1 MTSAEDDSKVMLDD
15 PEPTKTQ
22 GLVVPDL
29 VKIGALPSNTQ
40 MKVSTEISE
49 PVVNTDK
56 FARWTLAC
64 KGLLHSHSRIVLS
77 TTADATRSLFYPV
90 NIGVHSL
97 ISRAVLKAG
106 TRTLCEVDDFNYLM
120 AYQSMFVTSENNKE
134 REQVISARCMAH
146 ESQYLDGIAYNTNT
160 EAGGVQIDNGK
171 MYNVKNNT
179 SHEWQL
185 NKNSPTFSVLL
196 SDLFS
201 FLKHNQL
208 PLYMVDPSAPVTI
221 ELTFTEGAS
230 RICKTDGDT
239 AFTPVIDTT
248 QTKLVADYI
257 FYDVADMEAHANANK
272 TLTFD
277 YVDYRLNKNSL
288 SVAEARTQVSNLGGA
303 NRSVNK
309 VIVGIQ
315 GDYGKQDKLCSLYN
329 AVTPKLDGSG
339 ETGLT
344 EMNIKYN
351 DNYLYPINVKNS
363 ARHFH
368 NLIQAE
374 GKVPYV
380 CRSEYNFQGLNGG
393 VSDGLFNGLAMD
405 NSLEGRFFWQA
416 FKLNSG
422 DKVNSRGI
430 ELTSKFVDLDA
441 TATSFTQRAWLELNK
456 TAVLKDGFIESYYS

>member
-1 MTSAEDDSKVMLDD
+1 MTSAEDDSKDYMLDD
-15 PEPTKTQ
+15 PEPKSQ
-22 GLVVPDL
+22 GMVVPDL

-56 FARWTLAC
+56 FARWSLPC

-106 TRTLCEVDDFNYLM
+106 TRTLCEVDDFNHLM
-120 AYQSMFVTSENNKE
+120 AYESMFVTSENNKE
-134 REQVISARCMAH
+134 REQVISSRCMAH
-146 ESQYLDGIAYNTNT
+146 ESQYLDGLT
-160 EAGGVQIDNGK
+160 
-171 MYNVKNNT
+171 YNVKNNT

-185 NKNSPTFSVLL
+185 NKNAPTFSVLL

-201 FLKHNQL
+201 FLRDNQL
-208 PLYMVDPSAPVTI
+208 PLYMIDPSAPVTI

-230 RICKTDGDT
+230 RICKTAGDT
-239 AFTPVIDTT
+239 AFTPLIDTT
-248 QTKLVADYI
+248 QTKLIADFI
-257 FYDVADMEAHANANK
+257 FYDVADMEAHQNANK
-272 TLTFD
+272 TLTFN

-288 SVAEARTQVSNLGGA
+288 SVAQARTQVSNLGGA

-315 GDYGKQDKLCSLYN
+315 GNYGEQDKLTGLYN
-329 AVTPKLDGSG
+329 AVTPKLDASQ

-351 DNYLYPINVKNS
+351 DNFLYPINVKNS

-374 GKVPYV
+374 GRVPYV
-380 CRSEYNFQGLNGG
+380 CRSEYNFQGQRGG
-393 VSDGLFNGLAMD
+393 VSDGLFNGLDMAD
-405 NSLEGRFFWQA
+405 SLEGRFFWQA
-416 FKLNSG
+416 FKLNDG
-422 DKVNSRGI
+422 KVNSRGI

-456 TAVLKDGFIESYYS
+456 TAVLKDGFIESFYS